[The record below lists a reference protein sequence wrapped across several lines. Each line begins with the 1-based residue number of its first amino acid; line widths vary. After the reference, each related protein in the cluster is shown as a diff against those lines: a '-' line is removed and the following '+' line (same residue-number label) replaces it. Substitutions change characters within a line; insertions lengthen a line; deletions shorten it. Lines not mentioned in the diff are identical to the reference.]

1 MKLMIVDDD
10 DQIREGMAYGI
21 QWDNFGIVKVICLK
35 NGKEALQHLEEEY
48 FDIVITDISMPVMSG
63 VDLMREARSR
73 YQDISFI
80 LISGY
85 KEFEYA
91 QAGIQYGAEGY
102 ILKPIHLNEL
112 VELVSKVIKK
122 IEERKD
128 IAENQSLVEELEK
141 DQIMRQI
148 LRGEMTD
155 NNRISGYLC
164 EKGGFSARHLL
175 LGAVV
180 KDDCKLYRLETDSNV
195 KGIIRNKMTE
205 YLAGYTYMFFQL
217 DGNEGFLLIDV
228 VDSTLRVFHL
238 KQQIERMLRSINREV
253 INGSFSLGISLTGH
267 IQEVKLMYR
276 QGKSALE
283 EWFFQGRASCIS
295 YEEYVQK
302 SEKTE
307 PIFSAEKWNKEISGT
322 LEKGDM
328 DEFQRVLEEC
338 GKALKSCKK
347 DFIQE
352 YLFENLTWI
361 SHMYNKDKE
370 EKTSYKDI
378 FEMDTYTEAVSKWQM
393 YLKEIMENHCM
404 LKDYSSEISE
414 ALKYIWKHYGERI
427 SVDQIAEELNLS
439 TGYFS
444 RMFKKQVGTSVVKYI
459 NQYRIQKAEELLSTT
474 NMRVYEVAD
483 QVGISDYIYFSQ
495 VFKNLTGKS
504 PSDFRK

>member
-217 DGNEGFLLIDV
+217 DGNEGFL
-228 VDSTLRVFHL
+228 
-238 KQQIERMLRSINREV
+238 
-253 INGSFSLGISLTGH
+253 
-267 IQEVKLMYR
+267 
-276 QGKSALE
+276 
-283 EWFFQGRASCIS
+283 
-295 YEEYVQK
+295 
-302 SEKTE
+302 
-307 PIFSAEKWNKEISGT
+307 
-322 LEKGDM
+322 
-328 DEFQRVLEEC
+328 
-338 GKALKSCKK
+338 
-347 DFIQE
+347 
-352 YLFENLTWI
+352 
-361 SHMYNKDKE
+361 
-370 EKTSYKDI
+370 
-378 FEMDTYTEAVSKWQM
+378 
-393 YLKEIMENHCM
+393 
-404 LKDYSSEISE
+404 
-414 ALKYIWKHYGERI
+414 
-427 SVDQIAEELNLS
+427 
-439 TGYFS
+439 
-444 RMFKKQVGTSVVKYI
+444 
-459 NQYRIQKAEELLSTT
+459 
-474 NMRVYEVAD
+474 
-483 QVGISDYIYFSQ
+483 
-495 VFKNLTGKS
+495 
-504 PSDFRK
+504 